1 MGPSYYSQ
9 LNMDRKIMFT
19 AMLAL
24 FLQREQLELFYLTEE
39 KRWLE
44 QLFLV

>member
-1 MGPSYYSQ
+1 MNNDKYSDIMN
-9 LNMDRKIMFT
+9 LCICYGKIIFS
-19 AMLAL
+19 
-24 FLQREQLELFYLTEE
+24 LTEE